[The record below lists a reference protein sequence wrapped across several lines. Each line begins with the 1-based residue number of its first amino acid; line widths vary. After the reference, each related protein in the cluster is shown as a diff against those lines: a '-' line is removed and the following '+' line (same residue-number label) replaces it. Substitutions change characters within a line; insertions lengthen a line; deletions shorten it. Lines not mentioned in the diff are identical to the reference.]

1 MVVLV
6 VLLVELLVVLLAV
19 VAAVVLLFLLLL
31 PEPDVFRRSARKL
44 ANCFRA
50 NEVRIGRSGG
60 PAGAQG

>member
-1 MVVLV
+1 MVVV
-6 VLLVELLVVLLAV
+6 V

-44 ANCFRA
+44 ASCFCA